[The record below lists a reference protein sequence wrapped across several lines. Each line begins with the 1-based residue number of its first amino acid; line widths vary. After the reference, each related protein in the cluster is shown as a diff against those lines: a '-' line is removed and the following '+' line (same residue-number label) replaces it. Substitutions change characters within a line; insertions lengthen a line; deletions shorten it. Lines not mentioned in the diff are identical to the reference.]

1 MQFTVDKQT
10 LENMLN
16 SLQSF
21 LEKKDMTLVTSHI
34 LFYLNGNE
42 LTLKST
48 DYEMGLEI
56 KTSIQKAEESGGATA
71 NGKKI
76 SEIVRRLL
84 DKEITVKTDNENL
97 VIKQGRSTFKI
108 PMFRYE
114 EFPAFPN
121 YQEFSKIELNSAT
134 VTKSLK
140 KIFPAV
146 DTNNPKYELNGALID
161 IKDYSINFIGTD
173 QKRLAIISY
182 DNPSVDRLS
191 IIIPKRA
198 ISEIQKLFFDDIELY
213 YNQTNLVI
221 KGGNYLFFTKLINGK
236 FPDYERIIPKEI
248 KHKYIISKTN
258 MIEHIKLI
266 NSISN
271 EIRVT
276 FDQGKVV
283 MESISDENSEA
294 LTEFEANITVFEK
307 ITISINSK
315 HVMDFLT
322 QCEKEEFEF
331 GINDSNVPFMLQSE
345 NLRTIIMPIIM

>member
-1 MQFTVDKQT
+1 MQFSIEKQT

-21 LEKKDMTLVTSHI
+21 LEKKGMSLVTSHI
-34 LFYLNGNE
+34 LFSLSGNE
-42 LTLKST
+42 LLLKST
-48 DYEMGLEI
+48 DYEIGLEI
-56 KTSIQKAEESGGATA
+56 KTAIEKVEEGGGATA

-76 SEIVRRLL
+76 TEIVRRLQ
-84 DKEITVKTDNENL
+84 DKEITLKTEAENL
-97 VIKQGRSTFKI
+97 IIKQGRSTFKL
-108 PMFRYE
+108 PMFKYD
-114 EFPAFPN
+114 EFPAFPQ
-121 YQEFSKIELNSAT
+121 YEDFSKIELSSEI

-146 DTNNPKYELNGALID
+146 DTNNPKFELNGALID

-213 YNQTNLVI
+213 YNQNNLVI

-248 KHKYIISKTN
+248 KHTFKMPK
-258 MIEHIKLI
+258 MKLIESIKLI

-271 EIRVT
+271 DVKII
-276 FDQGKVV
+276 FDQNKVTL
-283 MESISDENSEA
+283 ESISDENNEA
-294 LTEFEANITVFEK
+294 ITDFEAPINLYEK
-307 ITISINSK
+307 ITIAANSK
-315 HVMDFLT
+315 HIMDFLG
-322 QCEKEEFEF
+322 QCEKDEFDF
-331 GINDSNVPFMLQSE
+331 GINESNVPFVLESDS
-345 NLRTIIMPIIM
+345 LKTIVMPIII